1 MEGRRRTASPP
12 PAQNPA
18 SPASF
23 TTHSSYDASS
33 LTVENSEQVLYPSDD
48 CTRWTNEKH
57 NLFLNLLEASFVK
70 KMHKSMTLHSQYQ
83 EQNMVNRSYSH
94 KLPAKMNR
102 VSKQHPVVQDCHWHN
117 NIERDLAD
125 LDTAAIS
132 HGSFKDQQICPFS
145 HSDIQML
152 GFAEGSDQNFVDE
165 GHKEKTSSK
174 RTNASIREICNH
186 DQIVPSGKFKNPAA
200 SSSTLESYDQASHE
214 HLLLENYESFVGP
227 CTNAKYFLN
236 GS

>member
-1 MEGRRRTASPP
+1 MEGRRRTAAAP

-18 SPASF
+18 SSASF

-102 VSKQHPVVQDCHWHN
+102 VSKQRPVVQDCHWHN

-145 HSDIQML
+145 HS
-152 GFAEGSDQNFVDE
+152 EGSDQNFVDE

>member
-1 MEGRRRTASPP
+1 MEGRRRTASPS
-12 PAQNPA
+12 PAENLA
-18 SPASF
+18 SSASF

-33 LTVENSEQVLYPSDD
+33 LTVENSEEVLYRSDD
-48 CTRWTNEKH
+48 CARWTNEKH

-83 EQNMVNRSYSH
+83 EQNKVNRSLSH
-94 KLPAKMNR
+94 KLPAKINR
-102 VSKQHPVVQDCHWHN
+102 VSKQLPVVQDCHWH

-125 LDTAAIS
+125 LDTAPIS
-132 HGSFKDQQICPFS
+132 HGSFKDQQIYPFS

-174 RTNASIREICNH
+174 RTNASIREISNH

>member
-1 MEGRRRTASPP
+1 
-12 PAQNPA
+12 
-18 SPASF
+18 
-23 TTHSSYDASS
+23 
-33 LTVENSEQVLYPSDD
+33 
-48 CTRWTNEKH
+48 
-57 NLFLNLLEASFVK
+57 
-70 KMHKSMTLHSQYQ
+70 MHKSMTLHSQYQ

-145 HSDIQML
+145 HS
-152 GFAEGSDQNFVDE
+152 EGSDQNFVDE

-186 DQIVPSGKFKNPAA
+186 DQVEMPIFP
-200 SSSTLESYDQASHE
+200 
-214 HLLLENYESFVGP
+214 
-227 CTNAKYFLN
+227 
-236 GS
+236 